1 MFYQVENGLTLI
13 TLKEYNENILTLGL
27 ISLEEFTACYEL
39 FGFSR
44 ETLKECQSS
53 TRQRH
58 GLIETYDSYHFG
70 IISGIETKHLF
81 QLKDRIGIFI
91 KSNLFLIIVIEDN
104 DSSIKKD
111 LEYSLKQIN
120 YKTVTLERLVFGF
133 LERFI
138 YNNYAILED
147 IETEL
152 GQHEDR
158 IDHNRLYKD
167 FNLEI
172 TGIRKRLLLL
182 DNYYEQ
188 LIIIGEELADNSIDI
203 FNEANLRYFKLF
215 SDRAGRLSQN
225 TRRLNEYCTHVRD
238 AYNAQLDYNLNSIMK
253 LFTVVTTIFLPL
265 TLIVGW
271 YGMNLNMPEF
281 HWKYGYLY
289 VILICVTVVILSI
302 LYFKKKK
309 FL

>member
-1 MFYQVENGLTLI
+1 MFYQIINGLNPI
-13 TLKEYNENILTLGL
+13 TMQEYDKNILTLGL
-27 ISLEEFTACYEL
+27 ISLEEFSNTYNL
-39 FGFSR
+39 FEFSE
-44 ETLKECQSS
+44 ETLIDCQSN
-53 TRQRH
+53 TRQSH
-58 GLIETYDSYHFG
+58 GLIGTYDSYHFG

-81 QLKDRIGIFI
+81 QLKDRIAIFI
-91 KSNLFLIIVIEDN
+91 KTNLFLIVVIEDN
-104 DSSIKKD
+104 DSSIQKD

-120 YKTVTLERLVFGF
+120 FKTVTLERLVFGF

-158 IDHNRLYKD
+158 IDHNRLNKD
-167 FNLEI
+167 FNLEV

-188 LIIIGEELADNSIDI
+188 LIIIGEELVDNSIDI
-203 FNEANLRYFKLF
+203 FDEVNLRYFRLF

-289 VILICVTVVILSI
+289 VILLCISVVILFI
-302 LYFKKKK
+302 YYFKKKK